1 MYIYPSTVFKYKFE
15 VLLIYSKF
23 FSILLGP
30 QRYQDLSVEMFLLL
44 EEAYVLQPNYTP
56 KHLTSGET

>member
-15 VLLIYSKF
+15 VLLIYFKF

-44 EEAYVLQPNYTP
+44 EEAYVLQP
-56 KHLTSGET
+56 K